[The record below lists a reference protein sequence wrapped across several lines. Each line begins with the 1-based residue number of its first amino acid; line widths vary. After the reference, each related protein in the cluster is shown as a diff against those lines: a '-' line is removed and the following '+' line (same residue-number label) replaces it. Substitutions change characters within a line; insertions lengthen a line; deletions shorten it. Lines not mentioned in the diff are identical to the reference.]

1 MNNDSGKIWYATG
14 IDNSQLQKDAEKAK
28 GLIGGIGQKAVDE
41 GNRIDNTLS
50 NLSRAVATVFTIQQA
65 TNFAREIA
73 NVRGEFQQLEIAF
86 TTMLRSKERA
96 DKLMLEVVDF
106 AATTPFDLQGV
117 ASGAKQLLAYG
128 FTADSI
134 RENLTMLGNVAA
146 GVGSQIGDIIYLY
159 GTLNAQ
165 GKVMTKDLMQF
176 AGRGIPIYKEL
187 GAVLQ
192 VTEKEVMDLA
202 SSGQLSFQHVE
213 QAFKNMVS
221 QSGMFHNLMAEQS
234 KSITGQLSNLGDS
247 IDQMFNEMGQSSE
260 GVISSAISGA
270 SYLVENYQKVGEVI
284 ASLITLYG
292 TYKAAVMVFNVAQST
307 SIALSKGWTI
317 AELAKFKALVLVEG
331 AQKLLNKT
339 MLANPYVAA
348 TMAVVSLTTALTF
361 YARSAKKAQ
370 SETQMLGD
378 ITKEAETNIKT
389 EITEFSG
396 LRKVLDDSTRGYSDR
411 KKALDKIKEIVPEY
425 HASLTNEGTLINN
438 NSEAL
443 DSYVKKLKYTEQ
455 VRIAVAKQAEAQE
468 TLDSWKAKN
477 RDVLAN
483 AVAKKYSG
491 RENEM
496 FAGEKAAMD
505 IYKRLSDEAH
515 KYSLVIDKLQAEM
528 LKVTPESTSTFTAP
542 EKEDKN
548 TAKLLDQ
555 IKTEKVE
562 IQRAKE
568 DLYFNRVEA
577 ELELLEDG
585 SAKELAQLELNFR
598 RKITEINRQ
607 EDELLQVLRN
617 HAKKE
622 WEATGGQGTFNE
634 NSINLP
640 KEQADEFE
648 RMRDAESKAYE
659 NSQDDVY
666 KKLLLKYQ
674 TYAERRKSIE
684 EKFQKDITELSTK
697 FGADSSAVKV
707 ATEQMK
713 EALQELSEEVLQDG
727 GSGLLDLYLFGDG
740 ADFLTSKIK
749 EALPLFEDITK
760 LTFKELSKVK
770 EIIGKVTFTDKQLAL
785 FKEAGIDVEK
795 LKTALDQAKDSAG
808 GMLDAKAL
816 EKIVDMARK
825 LTDSLGEL
833 GDSLATIP
841 GVVGEIGKVITGLS
855 SGMEDVLAIFD
866 KNASKTDIISAG
878 VSGLSTLISMVGNQ
892 IQKNKEA
899 QEEWNAKILE
909 AAHNTA
915 LARIEMEA
923 YNDSNIFGV
932 ENPYSKAIAGARQY
946 SSAIAE
952 LNKSASTLSQGQ
964 VQTGTKQQ
972 VDVGN
977 IATGIGAGAA
987 VGAAIGSFIPV
998 IGNLLGAAIGAAIGG
1013 IAGAVTTKTVPV
1025 FESLAKTYGEIFDK
1039 DTFELNPQIL
1049 ADYDK
1054 LDEATKSIVDNWQEI
1069 ADKARE
1075 AQEQMRQNFSDLA
1088 GDIGGM
1094 LSDELINAFR
1104 NGDVFG
1110 AIDSFR
1116 GKVTTVI
1123 EDILSQL
1130 IFAQYFE
1137 GLFDSLE
1144 KEMMNSFGANG
1155 DQNIVDD
1162 IVRFTESYK
1171 DSLGSYNE
1179 ALIAVQEELKKQGF
1193 DIFTNTR
1200 NAATKGIQ
1208 SISQESANELN
1219 GRFTA
1224 IQAHTYQIV
1233 ESLKALMINSAQ
1245 SLKYLSGI
1253 ENHTSRLENIERFL
1267 SSVKSG
1273 IEDIH
1278 TKGVYIRG

>member
-1 MNNDSGKIWYATG
+1 MINDSGKIWYATG

-41 GNRIDNTLS
+41 GSRIDNTLS

-86 TTMLRSKERA
+86 TTMLKSKERA

-146 GVGSQIGDIIYLY
+146 GVGSQINDIIYLY

-270 SYLVENYQKVGEVI
+270 AYLVENYQKVGEVI
-284 ASLITLYG
+284 ASLVALYG

-307 SIALSKGWTI
+307 SIALSKGWTK

-378 ITKEAETNIKT
+378 ITKKAETNIKT
-389 EITEFSG
+389 EITELSG
-396 LRKVLDDSTRGYSDR
+396 LRKVLDDSTKGYSDR
-411 KKALDKIKEIVPEY
+411 KKALDKIKEVVPDY
-425 HASLTNEGTLINN
+425 HASLTTEGTLINN

-468 TLDSWKAKN
+468 TLDSWKTKN

-483 AVAKKYSG
+483 AVAKKYGG

-515 KYSLVIDKLQAEM
+515 KYSLVIDKLQEEM
-528 LKVTPESTSTFTAP
+528 LKVTPDSPDFTAP
-542 EKEDKN
+542 EKDDKK

-555 IKTEKVE
+555 IKNEKVE

-568 DLYFNRVEA
+568 DLYFKRVEA

-622 WEATGGQGTFNE
+622 WEAKGGHGTFNE
-634 NSINLP
+634 NSITLP
-640 KEQADEFE
+640 KEQAEEFE
-648 RMRDAESKAYE
+648 RIRDAESKAYE
-659 NSQDDVY
+659 NAQGDVY
-666 KKLLLKYQ
+666 KKLLVKYQ
-674 TYAERRKSIE
+674 TYAEQRKSIE
-684 EKFQKDITELSTK
+684 EKFQKDIAELSTK

-707 ATEQMK
+707 ANEQMK
-713 EALQELSEEVLQDG
+713 QALDELAKEVLQDN

-740 ADFLTSKIK
+740 TDFLTSKIK
-749 EALPLFEDITK
+749 EVLPLFEDITK
-760 LTFKELSKVK
+760 LSYNELSKVK

-795 LKTALDQAKDSAG
+795 LKTALDEAKESADE
-808 GMLDAKAL
+808 MLDVKAW
-816 EKIVDMARK
+816 EKVVEMVRK
-825 LTDSLGEL
+825 LSDSLGEL
-833 GDSLATIP
+833 GDSLSTFSGAM
-841 GVVGEIGKVITGLS
+841 GEIGKAI
-855 SGMEDVLAIFD
+855 SGISDSLDDVLTAFD
-866 KNASKTDIISAG
+866 KNATSTDIVSAG
-878 VSGLSTLISMVGNQ
+878 ISGLSTLLSMVGNQ
-892 IQKNKEA
+892 IAENKQA
-899 QEEWNAKILE
+899 QEDWNLKILE
-909 AAHNTA
+909 SAHNMS

-923 YNDSNIFGV
+923 YKDSNIFGV
-932 ENPYSKAIAGARQY
+932 ENPYAKAIAGARQY
-946 SSAIAE
+946 SAAIAE
-952 LNKSASTLSQGQ
+952 LNKTASTLSQGQ

-1013 IAGAVTTKTVPV
+1013 ITGAVTTKTVPV

-1054 LDEATKSIVDNWQEI
+1054 LDEATKSIIDNWHEI

-1075 AQEQMRQNFSDLA
+1075 AQEQMRQTFSDLA
-1088 GDIGGM
+1088 GEIGSM
-1094 LSDELINAFR
+1094 LSDELVNAFR
-1104 NGDVFG
+1104 GGDVFK
-1110 AIDSFR
+1110 AVDSFK

-1123 EDILSQL
+1123 EDIISQL

-1137 GLFDSLE
+1137 GLFKNLE
-1144 KEMMNSFGANG
+1144 NEMMDSFGHDG

-1162 IVRFTESYK
+1162 IVRFSESYK
-1171 DSLGSYNE
+1171 NALGEYSE
-1179 ALIAVQEELKKQGF
+1179 AMTTVQEELAKQGF
-1193 DIFTNTR
+1193 DIFTNAR
-1200 NAATKGIQ
+1200 AGASKGFQ
-1208 SISQESANELN
+1208 SMSQESANELN

-1224 IQAHTYQIV
+1224 IQAYTYQIS
-1233 ESLKALMINSAQ
+1233 ESIKSLLINSAQ

-1253 ENHTSRLENIERFL
+1253 ESHTSRLETIEKFL
-1267 SSVKSG
+1267 GSLKSG
-1273 IEDIH
+1273 IDDINI
-1278 TKGVYIRG
+1278 KGVYIRG

>member
-1 MNNDSGKIWYATG
+1 MINDSGKIWYATG

-41 GNRIDNTLS
+41 GSRIDNTLS

-86 TTMLRSKERA
+86 TTMLKSKERA

-284 ASLITLYG
+284 ASLVALYG

-307 SIALSKGWTI
+307 SIALSKGWTV
-317 AELAKFKALVLVEG
+317 AELAKFKALVMVEG

-339 MLANPYVAA
+339 MLANPYIAA

-361 YARSAKKAQ
+361 YTRSAKKAQ

-378 ITKEAETNIKT
+378 ITKEAETNIKA
-389 EITEFSG
+389 EITELSG
-396 LRKVLDDSTRGYSDR
+396 LRKVLDDSTKGYSDR
-411 KKALDKIKEIVPEY
+411 KKALDKIKEVVPDY
-425 HASLTNEGTLINN
+425 HASLTTEGTLINN

-468 TLDSWKAKN
+468 TLDSWKTKN

-483 AVAKKYSG
+483 AVAKKYGG

-515 KYSLVIDKLQAEM
+515 KYSLVIDKLQEEM
-528 LKVTPESTSTFTAP
+528 LKVTPDSPDFTAP

-548 TAKLLDQ
+548 TSKLLDQ
-555 IKTEKVE
+555 IKAEKVE

-622 WEATGGQGTFNE
+622 WEAKGGHGTFNE
-634 NSINLP
+634 NSITLP
-640 KEQADEFE
+640 KEQAEEFE
-648 RMRDAESKAYE
+648 RIRDAESKAYE
-659 NSQDDVY
+659 NAQGDVY
-666 KKLLLKYQ
+666 KKLLVKYQ
-674 TYAERRKSIE
+674 TYAEQRKSIE
-684 EKFQKDITELSTK
+684 EKFQKDIAELSTK
-697 FGADSSAVKV
+697 FGADSSAVRV
-707 ATEQMK
+707 ANEQLK
-713 EALQELSEEVLQDG
+713 KALDELAKEVLQDN

-740 ADFLTSKIK
+740 TDFLTSKIK
-749 EALPLFEDITK
+749 EALPLFKDITK
-760 LTFKELSKVK
+760 LSYNELSKVK

-785 FKEAGIDVEK
+785 FEEAGINVEK
-795 LKTALDQAKDSAG
+795 LKTALDEAKESADE
-808 GMLDAKAL
+808 MLDVKAW
-816 EKIVDMARK
+816 EKVVEMARK
-825 LTDSLGEL
+825 LSDSLGEL
-833 GDSLATIP
+833 GDSLSTFSGAM
-841 GVVGEIGKVITGLS
+841 GEIGKAI
-855 SGMEDVLAIFD
+855 SGISGSLDDVLTAFD
-866 KNASKTDIISAG
+866 KNATSTDIVSAG
-878 VSGLSTLISMVGNQ
+878 ISGLSTLLSMVGNQ
-892 IQKNKEA
+892 IAENKQA
-899 QEEWNAKILE
+899 QEEWNLKILE
-909 AAHNTA
+909 SAHNMS

-923 YNDSNIFGV
+923 YKESNIFGV
-932 ENPYSKAIAGARQY
+932 ENPYAKAIAGARQY
-946 SSAIAE
+946 SSAMLE
-952 LNKSASTLSQGQ
+952 LKATANILSQGK

-972 VDVGN
+972 VDAGN
-977 IATGIGAGAA
+977 VATGIGAGAA
-987 VGAAIGSFIPV
+987 IGAAVGSFIPV
-998 IGNLLGAAIGAAIGG
+998 IGNLLGAAIGAVVGG

-1054 LDEATKSIVDNWQEI
+1054 LDEATKSIIDNWQEI

-1075 AQEQMRQNFSDLA
+1075 AQEQMRQTFSDLA
-1088 GDIGGM
+1088 GEIGSM
-1094 LSDELINAFR
+1094 LSDELVNAFR
-1104 NGDVFG
+1104 SGDVFS
-1110 AIDSFR
+1110 AVDSFK

-1137 GLFDSLE
+1137 GLFNNLE
-1144 KEMMNSFGANG
+1144 KEMMDSFGYDG

-1162 IVRFTESYK
+1162 IVRFSESYK
-1171 DSLGSYNE
+1171 NALGEYSQ
-1179 ALIAVQEELKKQGF
+1179 AMTTVQEELAKQGF
-1193 DIFTNTR
+1193 DIFTNAR
-1200 NAATKGIQ
+1200 VGASKGFQ
-1208 SISQESANELN
+1208 SMSQESANELN

-1224 IQAHTYQIV
+1224 IQAHTYQIS
-1233 ESLKALMINSAQ
+1233 ESIKSLLINSAQ

-1253 ENHTSRLENIERFL
+1253 ESHTSRLETIEKFL
-1267 SSVKSG
+1267 GSLKSG
-1273 IEDIH
+1273 IDDINI
-1278 TKGVYIRG
+1278 KGVYIRG

>member
-1 MNNDSGKIWYATG
+1 MINDSGKIWYATG

-41 GNRIDNTLS
+41 GSRIDNTLS

-65 TNFAREIA
+65 SNFAREIA

-146 GVGSQIGDIIYLY
+146 GVGSQINDIIYLY

-247 IDQMFNEMGQSSE
+247 IDQMFNEMGQSTE
-260 GVISSAISGA
+260 GVITSAISGA

-284 ASLITLYG
+284 ASLVALYG

-339 MLANPYVAA
+339 MLANPYIAS

-378 ITKEAETNIKT
+378 ITKEAEKNIQK
-389 EITEFSG
+389 EITELSG
-396 LRKVLDDSTRGYSDR
+396 LRKVLDDSTKGYSDR
-411 KKALDKIKEIVPEY
+411 KKALDKIKEIVPDY
-425 HASLTNEGTLINN
+425 HASLTTEGTLINN
-438 NSEAL
+438 NSKAL

-468 TLDSWKAKN
+468 TLDSWKSKN

-491 RENEM
+491 RENGM

-515 KYSLVIDKLQAEM
+515 KYSLVIDKLQEEM
-528 LKVTPESTSTFTAP
+528 LKVTPDSTTTFTAP

-548 TAKLLDQ
+548 TSKLLDQ
-555 IKTEKVE
+555 IKAEKVE

-568 DLYFNRVEA
+568 DLYFKRVEA

-607 EDELLQVLRN
+607 EEELLQVFRN

-622 WEATGGQGTFNE
+622 WEAKGGHGAFNE
-634 NSINLP
+634 NSITLP

-648 RMRDAESKAYE
+648 RMRDAESKSYDIA
-659 NSQDDVY
+659 QGDVY
-666 KKLLLKYQ
+666 KKLLVKYQ
-674 TYAERRKSIE
+674 TYAEQRKSIE
-684 EKFQKDITELSTK
+684 EKFQKDIAELSTK

-707 ATEQMK
+707 ANEQMK
-713 EALQELSEEVLQDG
+713 QALDELAKEVLQDN

-740 ADFLTSKIK
+740 TDFLTSKIK

-760 LTFKELSKVK
+760 LSYNELSKVK

-785 FKEAGIDVEK
+785 FEEAGIDVEK
-795 LKTALDQAKDSAG
+795 LKTALDEAKESADE
-808 GMLDAKAL
+808 MLDVKAW
-816 EKIVDMARK
+816 EKVVEMARK
-825 LTDSLGEL
+825 LTDSLGEF
-833 GDSLATIP
+833 GDSLSTFSGAL
-841 GVVGEIGKVITGLS
+841 GQIGKAI
-855 SGMEDVLAIFD
+855 SGISGSLDDVLTAFD
-866 KNASKTDIISAG
+866 KNATSTDIVSAG
-878 VSGLSTLISMVGNQ
+878 ISGLSTLLSMVGNQ
-892 IQKNKEA
+892 IAENKQA
-899 QEEWNAKILE
+899 QEDWNLKILE
-909 AAHNTA
+909 SAHNMS

-923 YNDSNIFGV
+923 YKESNIFGV
-932 ENPYSKAIAGARQY
+932 ENPYAKAIAGARQY
-946 SSAIAE
+946 SSAMLE
-952 LNKSASTLSQGQ
+952 LKTTANIISQGQ

-972 VDVGN
+972 VDAGN
-977 IATGIGAGAA
+977 VATGIGAGAA
-987 VGAAIGSFIPV
+987 IGAAVGSFIPV
-998 IGNLLGAAIGAAIGG
+998 IGNLLGAAIGAVIGG

-1025 FESLAKTYGEIFDK
+1025 FETLAKTYGEIFDK

-1054 LDEATKSIVDNWQEI
+1054 LDEATKSIIDNWQEI

-1075 AQEQMRQNFSDLA
+1075 AQEQMRQTFSDLA
-1088 GDIGGM
+1088 GEIGGM
-1094 LSDELINAFR
+1094 LSDELVNAFR
-1104 NGDVFG
+1104 SGDVFG
-1110 AIDSFR
+1110 AVDSFK

-1137 GLFDSLE
+1137 GLFNNLE
-1144 KEMMNSFGANG
+1144 KEMMDSFGYDG

-1162 IVRFTESYK
+1162 IVQFSESYK
-1171 DSLGSYNE
+1171 SALGEYSQ
-1179 ALIAVQEELKKQGF
+1179 AMTTVQEELAKQGF
-1193 DIFTNTR
+1193 DIFTNAR
-1200 NAATKGIQ
+1200 VGASKGFQ
-1208 SISQESANELN
+1208 SLSQESANELN

-1224 IQAHTYQIV
+1224 IQAHTYQIS
-1233 ESLKALMINSAQ
+1233 ESIKSLLINSAQ

-1253 ENHTSRLENIERFL
+1253 ESHTSRLETIEKFL
-1267 SSVKSG
+1267 GSLKSG
-1273 IEDIH
+1273 IDDINI
-1278 TKGVYIRG
+1278 KGVYIRG

>member
-1 MNNDSGKIWYATG
+1 MINDSGKIWYSTG

-28 GLIGGIGQKAVDE
+28 GLIGSIGQKAVDE
-41 GNRIDNTLS
+41 GSRIDNTLS

-187 GAVLQ
+187 AAVLQ

-221 QSGMFHNLMAEQS
+221 SSGMFHNLMQEQS

-260 GVISSAISGA
+260 GVITSAISGA
-270 SYLVENYQKVGEVI
+270 SYLVENYQKVGEII
-284 ASLITLYG
+284 ASLVALYG

-307 SIALSKGWTI
+307 SIALSKGWTV
-317 AELAKFKALVLVEG
+317 AELAKFKALVMVEG

-348 TMAVVSLTTALTF
+348 TMAVVSLTTALIF

-378 ITKEAETNIKT
+378 ITKEAETNIKA
-389 EITEFSG
+389 EITELSG
-396 LRKVLDDSTRGYSDR
+396 LRKVLDDSTKGYSDR
-411 KKALDKIKEIVPEY
+411 KKALDKIKEVVPDY
-425 HASLTNEGTLINN
+425 HASLTTEGTLINN

-468 TLDSWKAKN
+468 TLDSWKTKN

-483 AVAKKYSG
+483 AVAKKYGG

-515 KYSLVIDKLQAEM
+515 KYSLVIDKLQEEM
-528 LKVTPESTSTFTAP
+528 LKVTPDSPDFTAP

-548 TAKLLDQ
+548 TSKLLDQ
-555 IKTEKVE
+555 IKAEKVE

-585 SAKELAQLELNFR
+585 SAKELAQLELNLR

-607 EDELLQVLRN
+607 EEELLQVFRN

-622 WEATGGQGTFNE
+622 WEAKGGQGAFNE
-634 NSINLP
+634 NTITLP

-648 RMRDAESKAYE
+648 RMRDAESKSYDIA
-659 NSQDDVY
+659 QGDVY
-666 KKLLLKYQ
+666 KKLLVKYQ
-674 TYAERRKSIE
+674 TYAEQRKSIE
-684 EKFQKDITELSTK
+684 EKFQKDIAELSTK
-697 FGADSSAVKV
+697 FGADNSAVRV
-707 ATEQMK
+707 ANEQMK
-713 EALQELSEEVLQDG
+713 KALDELAKEVLQDN

-740 ADFLTSKIK
+740 TDFLTSKIK

-760 LTFKELSKVK
+760 LSYNELSKIREV
-770 EIIGKVTFTDKQLAL
+770 IDKVTFTDKQLAL
-785 FKEAGIDVEK
+785 FEEAGIDVEK
-795 LKTALDQAKDSAG
+795 LKTALDEAKESADE
-808 GMLDAKAL
+808 MLDVKAW
-816 EKIVDMARK
+816 EKVVEMARK
-825 LTDSLGEL
+825 LSDSLGEL
-833 GDSLATIP
+833 GDSLSTFSGAL
-841 GVVGEIGKVITGLS
+841 GQIGKAI
-855 SGMEDVLAIFD
+855 SGISGSLDDVLTAFV
-866 KNASKTDIISAG
+866 KNATSTDFVSAG
-878 VSGLSTLISMVGNQ
+878 ISGLSTLLSMVGNQ
-892 IQKNKEA
+892 IAENKQA
-899 QEEWNAKILE
+899 QEDWNLKILE
-909 AAHNTA
+909 SAHNMS

-923 YNDSNIFGV
+923 YKDSNIFGV
-932 ENPYSKAIAGARQY
+932 ENPYAKAIAGARQY
-946 SSAIAE
+946 SAAMLE
-952 LNKSASTLSQGQ
+952 LKTTANILSQGQ

-972 VDVGN
+972 VDAGN

-987 VGAAIGSFIPV
+987 IGAAVGSFIPV
-998 IGNLLGAAIGAAIGG
+998 IGNLLGAAIGAVIGG
-1013 IAGAVTTKTVPV
+1013 IAGAVSTKTVPV

-1054 LDEATKSIVDNWQEI
+1054 LDDATKSIIDNWQEI

-1075 AQEQMRQNFSDLA
+1075 AQEQMRQTFSDLA
-1088 GDIGGM
+1088 GEIGSM
-1094 LSDELINAFR
+1094 LSDELVNAFR
-1104 NGDVFG
+1104 GGDVFK
-1110 AIDSFR
+1110 AVDSFK

-1123 EDILSQL
+1123 EDIISQL

-1137 GLFDSLE
+1137 GLFKNLE
-1144 KEMMNSFGANG
+1144 NEMMDSFGHDG

-1162 IVRFTESYK
+1162 IVRFSESYK
-1171 DSLGSYNE
+1171 NALGEYSE
-1179 ALIAVQEELKKQGF
+1179 AMTTVQEELAKQGF
-1193 DIFTNTR
+1193 DIFTNAR
-1200 NAATKGIQ
+1200 AGASKGFQ
-1208 SISQESANELN
+1208 SMSQESANELN

-1224 IQAHTYQIV
+1224 IQAYTYQIS
-1233 ESLKALMINSAQ
+1233 ESIKSLLINSAQ

-1253 ENHTSRLENIERFL
+1253 ESHTSRLETIEKFL
-1267 SSVKSG
+1267 GSLKSG
-1273 IEDIH
+1273 IDDINI
-1278 TKGVYIRG
+1278 KGVYIRG